1 MSFRRILLILICVWL
16 TSDPAVAQEPMPTES
31 GFSGYVEIL
40 GAYISTNSQ
49 LNTDSGNR
57 RTDSL
62 DSAGDRSGKFRPFPF
77 GLIRYTFAEARTEL
91 YLGVLPENVVQGQ
104 FQLEAGVRHILAN
117 RTGLRASV
125 IPVTPIE
132 PETWEDPFVV
142 GQNRKRTDITSLGV
156 KLAAEHILGSGLNLK
171 YGWARQ
177 TIDDEKS
184 GTFLFSQP
192 GSNLT
197 PQDLDDLE
205 RDAHFHR
212 VSAEYALALR
222 PGMILKPA
230 IRFTRSD
237 ADGDAN
243 SFYGITPQLSL
254 LYFSRQLQA
263 SLNASLVMDWYDET
277 HPVFDK
283 TRRDVKPGIFATL
296 GYKNPLGFRNFRI
309 DWFNA
314 YLRSTSNIDFYQSST
329 FITAIGLGY
338 TF

>member
-1 MSFRRILLILICVWL
+1 MAFYRIFLLIICVWL
-16 TSDPAVAQEPMPTES
+16 TADSALAQERMPTKS
-31 GFSGYVEIL
+31 GFSGYIEIL

-49 LNTDSGNR
+49 LNTDSGNK

-62 DSAGDRSGKFRPFPF
+62 DSAGDRTGKFRPFPL
-77 GLIRYTFAEARTEL
+77 GLIRYTFAETRTQL

-104 FQLEAGVRHILAN
+104 FQIEAGVRQILGN
-117 RTGLRASV
+117 GTGLRASV

-142 GQNRKRTDITSLGV
+142 GQNRQRTDINSFGV
-156 KLAAEHILGSGLNLK
+156 KLAAEHIMGSGLNLK

-197 PQDLDDLE
+197 PKDLDDLE

-212 VSAEYALALR
+212 FSAEYAFPIR
-222 PGMILKPA
+222 PRMILKPA
-230 IRFTRSD
+230 LRFTRSD

-243 SFYGITPQLSL
+243 SFYGLTPQLSL

-263 SLNASLVMDWYDET
+263 SLSASVNMDWYDDT

-283 TRRDVKPGIFATL
+283 TRRDVKPGIFAIL
-296 GYKNPLGFRNFRI
+296 GYKEPFGFNKFRI

-314 YLRSTSNIDFYQSST
+314 YFRSTSNIDFYQSST
-329 FITAIGLGY
+329 FVTAIGLGY